1 MTTFYEAKFI
11 NPSFMTARY
20 IEKVIQSLDLN
31 WITEG
36 LQLDLLSYRGIVSNL
51 EFKNAWTVL
60 LVLLLLLFYLFIFFF
75 ILQILIFFRHY
86 YEFK

>member
-36 LQLDLLSYRGIVSNL
+36 LQLDLLSYRGILSNL

-60 LVLLLLLFYLFIFFF
+60 LVLLLLLFFFF
-75 ILQILIFFRHY
+75 FFFFNYPNY
-86 YEFK
+86 YFF